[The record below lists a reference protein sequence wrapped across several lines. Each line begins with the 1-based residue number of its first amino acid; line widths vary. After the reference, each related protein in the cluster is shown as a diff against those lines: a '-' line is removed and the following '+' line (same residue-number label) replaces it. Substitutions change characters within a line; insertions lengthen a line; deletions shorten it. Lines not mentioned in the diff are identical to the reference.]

1 MNEGHNF
8 NIKVKLYGIEGEKF
22 LTADTFRDARE
33 SYEGGVANISSLAS
47 IFKVSSEKEFQKQPT
62 KFEDRSC
69 LNDDL
74 RQQMLEC
81 AME

>member
-33 SYEGGVANISSLAS
+33 SFEGGIANIDYLTP
-47 IFKVSSEKEFQKQPT
+47 IIKVSSEKEFQ
-62 KFEDRSC
+62 
-69 LNDDL
+69 
-74 RQQMLEC
+74 M
-81 AME
+81 